1 MSRRY
6 LVSVEF
12 INAYPAHSYDE
23 AIDKALQEIIRA
35 AKDGVFK
42 KPVFYRKVRERYPR
56 QVEFAAGEF
65 GLVITVR

>member
-23 AIDKALQEIIRA
+23 AIDKALQEIVRA

-42 KPVFYRKVRERYPR
+42 NQFFTGR
-56 QVEFAAGEF
+56 
-65 GLVITVR
+65 